1 MVVSNKLYSP
11 VEYIETITGNYY
23 EDVNTVDE
31 IMSVLMSEGVEVDFW
46 KLTEAHEIP
55 LDVCVAL
62 VAVSSDSAMIEY
74 IPLLFEVPDRCADSF
89 KKGE

>member
-1 MVVSNKLYSP
+1 MVVSDKLYSP

-31 IMSVLMSEGVEVDFW
+31 IMNVLMSEGVEVDLW
-46 KLTEAHEIP
+46 KLSEVYEIP

-62 VAVSSDSAMIEY
+62 VSVSSDSAMIEY
-74 IPLLFEVPDRCADSF
+74 IPLLFEVPDRCASSF